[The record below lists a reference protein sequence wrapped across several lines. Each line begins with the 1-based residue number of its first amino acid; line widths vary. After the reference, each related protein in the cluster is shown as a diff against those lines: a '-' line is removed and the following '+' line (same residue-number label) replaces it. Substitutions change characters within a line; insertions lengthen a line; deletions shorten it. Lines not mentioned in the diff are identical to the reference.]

1 MPETVGPE
9 RLSVAD
15 DDFDDERFDD
25 EGFEDE
31 GLDDDADGFSDE
43 PLDEHETAMIRQDLH
58 DLADFEATFRP
69 EGYRG
74 VAVWC
79 HDCAEE
85 HYYPWDMLREN
96 LQLLL
101 DTGETPV
108 HEPAYAPEPDRYV
121 QWEYARGYVDALR
134 DAGVQERLDVA
145 ACHRCGFPLPEA
157 LGQGNFCPRCG
168 NPLLAG
174 RLTVALQEAGL
185 TGDEVLQVLRRA
197 GLPG

>member
-1 MPETVGPE
+1 M
-9 RLSVAD
+9 AD

-25 EGFEDE
+25 D
-31 GLDDDADGFSDE
+31 GLDDDTDGFDE
-43 PLDEHETAMIRQDLH
+43 PLDEHETALIQQDLH

-96 LQLLL
+96 LQLLI

-108 HEPAYAPEPDRYV
+108 HEPAYAPEPDRYI

-134 DAGVQERLDVA
+134 DAGVQERLDLTE
-145 ACHRCGFPLPEA
+145 CNRCGFRLPDA
-157 LGQGNFCPRCG
+157 LAQGNFCPRCG
-168 NPLLAG
+168 NALLVG
-174 RLTVALQEAGL
+174 RLAAALTDAGF
-185 TGDEVLQVLRRA
+185 TSDEVIEFLRRT